1 MKKKKAGWI
10 AGLTLFTLVTA
21 AGVALAMDYGERIP
35 EDRIASAAVE
45 RYGGKILSVRLENQ
59 NGREVYLM
67 ALRHPRGEYQL
78 TLDAETGSTV
88 ALKKTKNA
96 SSVAPAPETITEK
109 QAGSIATKRT
119 GGAILSVEKGELEG
133 RAVYTVR
140 TRSGSNTTELKIGA
154 ADGAIISEQALP
166 APEQKK
172 EPKTVISEQEAR
184 TLALKKVKGTVIRSR
199 LEENDDQYE
208 YQVTIQSG
216 KGTAEVY
223 VHAYSGKTSISWNDD
238 DADDETDESE
248 NEQDENETDEED

>member
-10 AGLTLFTLVTA
+10 AGLTACILIIA
-21 AGVALAMDYGERIP
+21 AGFALAMDYGERIP
-35 EDRIASAAVE
+35 EDRITSAAVE
-45 RYGGKILSVRLENQ
+45 RYGGKILSVGLKNE
-59 NGREVYLM
+59 NGREVYIML
-67 ALRHPRGEYQL
+67 LRHPRGEYQL
-78 TLDAETGSTV
+78 ALDAETGSTV

-154 ADGAIISEQALP
+154 ADGAVISEQALP

-172 EPKTVISEQEAR
+172 PKTVISEQEAR

-216 KGTAEVY
+216 KGTADVY

-238 DADDETDESE
+238 DADDETDE
-248 NEQDENETDEED
+248 NETDEED